1 MIFNNKDIMYVFFK
15 GKDKGDNSLLIN
27 ETGNY
32 FMFYYHNLLI
42 AFIIFIFSKTYRL
55 VLFSFWT
62 YIGLSL
68 GILSNNQQY
77 DSFLSSHFL
86 F

>member
-32 FMFYYHNLLI
+32 FMFYYHNL
-42 AFIIFIFSKTYRL
+42 
-55 VLFSFWT
+55 
-62 YIGLSL
+62 
-68 GILSNNQQY
+68 
-77 DSFLSSHFL
+77 
-86 F
+86 